1 MRATDATATS
11 EHHQVTPPLWI
22 EQMCGHESAA
32 LAGEAAVAV
41 SVRDHIELRPQSR
54 SPAPPHRPR
63 GRRGH
68 RHQGRHDPRR
78 TALRGRR
85 PRPPH
90 SRESLHAPYA
100 QPRKWVP
107 CPHACGHVG
116 QPEIRPSI
124 LYGLAPQISP
134 SATPAT
140 ELPPLC
146 GRC

>member
-1 MRATDATATS
+1 MTTSSSGPRAGA
-11 EHHQVTPPLWI
+11 PPLHTAREVEEATGI
-22 EQMCGHESAA
+22 KAA
-32 LAGEAAVAV
+32 TIRVERRCAADA
-41 SVRDHIELRPQSR
+41 
-54 SPAPPHRPR
+54 PA
-63 GRRGH
+63 
-68 RHQGRHDPRR
+68 
-78 TALRGRR
+78 
-85 PRPPH
+85 PH